1 MFKTKQQFYIY
12 DYIDTN
18 VFTDGIITSLDISV
32 PVFNLSDPITTN
44 HSGTGFFAEIP
55 NCIKFVQ
62 INHLRVA
69 EEWVLAKEYDI
80 DGMLKMILSNGL
92 NSNQTE
98 LVYEKI
104 IENFLDKEAML
115 LPEYNFY
122 VYDTLVGL
130 NRDLGRIKWE
140 TRGKTNG
147 K

>member
-18 VFTDGIITSLDISV
+18 VFTDGIITSLEISV
-32 PVFNLSDPITTN
+32 PVFNLSDPIQTDN
-44 HSGTGFFAEIP
+44 SGIGFIAEIP
-55 NCIKFVQ
+55 NGIKF
-62 INHLRVA
+62 ISSKHLRVA
-69 EEWVLAKEYDI
+69 EEWLLAEEYDI

-130 NRDLGRIKWE
+130 NRDLGRIKWQS
-140 TRGKTNG
+140 RGKNNV
-147 K
+147 

>member
-12 DYIDTN
+12 DYIDIN
-18 VFTDGIITSLDISV
+18 VFTDGIIGSLEIAL

-44 HSGTGFFAEIP
+44 HNGTGFIAEIP
-55 NCIKFVQ
+55 NGIKFVQ
-62 INHLRVA
+62 IKHLKVA
-69 EEWVLAKEYDI
+69 EEWLLAEEFDI
-80 DGMLKMILSNGL
+80 EGMLEMIAANGL
-92 NSNQTE
+92 NSDQTE

-122 VYDTLVGL
+122 VYGTLVGL

-140 TRGKTNG
+140 TRGKTNV
-147 K
+147 